1 MGETAAGA
9 ETTTDGEPT
18 EAVHPLEPL
27 TPEEISRAAEILRR
41 EQGLGER
48 ARFSTIELHEPA
60 KAAVLDWPGSAPV
73 AREAFAIVLDR
84 SDGRLYEAIVALDG
98 EGGVS
103 DFRHV
108 PGAQP
113 RIMAEEFEECE
124 EMLKRHPEYLA
135 ALAKRGIAAP
145 ELLMIDPWSAGS
157 FDGSDTR
164 LLRGVAWVRSE
175 PGDNGYARPV
185 EGLVALVDL
194 NRMEVVRI
202 EDHGVTPLPPEAG
215 DYRPEAVG
223 PLRDDVRPLEITQPD
238 GPSFQVD
245 GHEISWQKWR
255 IRIGFTAR
263 EGLVLHTVSYQDGD
277 RRRPV
282 IYRASFSEM
291 VVPYGDV
298 APTHAWKNAFD
309 IGEYGLG
316 ALANALELGCDCLG
330 EIHYFDAVLADA
342 AGHPQVLPN
351 AICLHEEDAPLL
363 WKHVDWR
370 TGQTEV
376 RRSRR
381 LVLSFVATVGNY
393 EYAFYWYFQQDGTI
407 ESEVKLT
414 GILSTGAVP
423 VGEQSPHATLVA
435 PGLTAPYHQHFFN
448 VRLDMMV
455 DGTRNSVIEVD
466 TEATPAGPQNP
477 LGNAFTTRE
486 TVLASE
492 AGNGRVLDLSRA
504 RYWKV
509 VNPTVTNRMGTPVGY
524 KLEPG
529 HNTVPFA
536 QEGSSVVARS
546 GFITRH
552 VWVTRYDPTQRFAAG
567 EYPNQ
572 HAGGDGLPRWIE
584 ADRPTANEDIVLW
597 YTMGHH
603 HIPRPEDWPV
613 MPVARIGFALKPAGF
628 FERNPALDVPPP
640 GGDGGRHGAGLRS
653 GSRTRAD
660 ARRGGPPLR
669 G

>member
-98 EGGVS
+98 EGRVS

-351 AICLHEEDAPLL
+351 AICLHEEDASLL
-363 WKHVDWR
+363 WKHMDWR

-486 TVLASE
+486 TVRQRGRQRPSARPEPGPLLEGRQPDGDQPDGHAGGLQARARAQHRSLRPGGLVGGGPVRLHHPPRVGDPLRPDPALRRGGVPQPARGRRRPADVDRGRPADGERGHRPLVHDGPPSHSPPRGLAGHARGADRLCSE
-492 AGNGRVLDLSRA
+492 AGRVLRA
-504 RYWKV
+504 
-509 VNPTVTNRMGTPVGY
+509 
-524 KLEPG
+524 
-529 HNTVPFA
+529 
-536 QEGSSVVARS
+536 QS
-546 GFITRH
+546 
-552 VWVTRYDPTQRFAAG
+552 
-567 EYPNQ
+567 
-572 HAGGDGLPRWIE
+572 
-584 ADRPTANEDIVLW
+584 
-597 YTMGHH
+597 
-603 HIPRPEDWPV
+603 
-613 MPVARIGFALKPAGF
+613 
-628 FERNPALDVPPP
+628 
-640 GGDGGRHGAGLRS
+640 GAG
-653 GSRTRAD
+653 RAA
-660 ARRGGPPLR
+660 ARRGWGSSWGGPPVR
-669 G
+669 KPDSG